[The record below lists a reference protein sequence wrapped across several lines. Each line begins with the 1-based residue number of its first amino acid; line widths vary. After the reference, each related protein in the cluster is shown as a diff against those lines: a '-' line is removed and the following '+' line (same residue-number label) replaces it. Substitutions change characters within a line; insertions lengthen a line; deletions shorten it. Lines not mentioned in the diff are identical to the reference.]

1 MTDNLTDAR
10 EAVGKA
16 AVDLVVAVERM
27 RKAEPQQ
34 VWITD
39 ENGNLMQGGES
50 NGISAYHHAMRLAR
64 AFIVQIATPRYP
76 DTDTLARGGVPEDRM
91 PPAQDKIPEGFVP
104 IWGGAAAVRIL
115 ALDRD
120 RLGSD
125 VRPLDLAALLV
136 HPGPGPAPGWR
147 TGPTP
152 IG

>member
-1 MTDNLTDAR
+1 MTDHLTDAR

-64 AFIVQIATPRYP
+64 AFLVQIATPRYP
-76 DTDTLARGGVPEDRM
+76 EPDALAQRSGGTSPTPPQDQVPD
-91 PPAQDKIPEGFVP
+91 GFVP
-104 IWGGAAAVRIL
+104 IWGGAGAVRIL